1 MKQTT
6 EQQNTLREPERVV
19 VDWVGWLRNT
29 TTRVVVQH
37 QFWYGARDL
46 AVRQLHCTTTHPDL
60 EVITLREWN
69 ERNAYAPVNEE
80 DGNGKA

>member
-6 EQQNTLREPERVV
+6 EQQNTLREPERGV

-37 QFWYGARDL
+37 QFWHGA
-46 AVRQLHCTTTHPDL
+46 
-60 EVITLREWN
+60 REWN
-69 ERNAYAPVNEE
+69 ERNHYAPVN
-80 DGNGKA
+80 GS